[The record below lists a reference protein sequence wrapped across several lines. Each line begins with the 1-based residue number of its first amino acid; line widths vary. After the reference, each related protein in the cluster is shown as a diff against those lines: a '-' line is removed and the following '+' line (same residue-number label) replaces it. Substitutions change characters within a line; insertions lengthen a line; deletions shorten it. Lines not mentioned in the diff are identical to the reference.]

1 MDIRRRLAAAAIAL
15 VAVAASA
22 PARAEHENWAMVYGN
37 TVSQWDLDID
47 ADGHIHGTTVWSDAQ
62 RQEAVDGSFNPA
74 TGYELHRHTMG
85 LTQVFRV
92 GPAVPGSSVTLIG
105 NGWALLEGSCSQ
117 GRCDGHISA
126 MVKVSPSSPPLAKG
140 WIH

>member
-1 MDIRRRLAAAAIAL
+1 MNLRLLATTALAAAA
-15 VAVAASA
+15 VAA
-22 PARAEHENWAMVYGN
+22 PALAEHENWAMIYGA

-62 RQEAVDGSFNPA
+62 HQDPVDGSFDPA
-74 TGYELHRHTMG
+74 TGYELRRHTSG
-85 LTQVFRV
+85 FTQVFRV
-92 GPAVPGSSVTLIG
+92 GPSVPGSSVTLIG
-105 NGWALLEGSCSQ
+105 NGWALFQGSCSQ
-117 GRCDGHISA
+117 GHCDGHISA